1 MTLQGL
7 RPAAGA
13 PWLRKVPH
21 YLFLKNADSSRA
33 GNAEASHAPP
43 PPRGG
48 RAGAKGAII
57 SYETGFLLGTGSKSQ
72 VLLFPAVHG
81 TGIMRNF
88 FTCTIFLVVLCLL
101 LAAAG
106 CTGSQKPASPAAAGT
121 AEKTYIVGI
130 DGQYQ
135 PFSYVD
141 SNGNAQGFDVDAMRW
156 IAEKKGMKVTFSP
169 TAWDGIIPALQA
181 RKIDLIYAGMT
192 ITPERAEQVNFSI
205 PYWEVNQDVVARA
218 GSNLTLDEVKAGK
231 AVIGTQSGC
240 TAAIWIDRNLIST
253 GKMPQ
258 GNLKLYDNTP
268 LAVDDLTSGRIDA
281 VMYDD
286 LVLKDII
293 ANKSVKKIGNIE
305 TREEFGIAVRKSD
318 PDLLATL
325 NDGLVQLKADPYWQ
339 ELIKK
344 YNMK

>member
-1 MTLQGL
+1 MTLIVIG
-7 RPAAGA
+7 
-13 PWLRKVPH
+13 
-21 YLFLKNADSSRA
+21 
-33 GNAEASHAPP
+33 
-43 PPRGG
+43 
-48 RAGAKGAII
+48 
-57 SYETGFLLGTGSKSQ
+57 
-72 VLLFPAVHG
+72 
-81 TGIMRNF
+81 
-88 FTCTIFLVVLCLL
+88 LL

-106 CTGSQKPASPAAAGT
+106 CTGSNAPASPATPGT
-121 AEKTYIVGI
+121 AEKTSIVGI

-135 PFSYVD
+135 PFSYID
-141 SNGNAQGFDVDAMRW
+141 ASGTAQGFDVDAMRW
-156 IAEKKGMKVTFSP
+156 IAQKEGMKVTFQA

-192 ITPERAEQVNFSI
+192 ITPERKEQVNFTI

-218 GSNLTLDEVKAGK
+218 DSILTLDDVKAGK

-240 TAAIWIDRNLIST
+240 TAAIWIDKNLIGT

-258 GNLKLYDNTP
+258 GNLRLYDNTP

-305 TREEFGIAVRKSD
+305 TKEEFGIAVRKSD
-318 PDLLATL
+318 PELLATL

-339 ELIKK
+339 ELITK
-344 YNMK
+344 YKMR